1 MRHFVKYAAR
11 NWLGL
16 IPKGNSERREKKAA
30 RGPPALPGRVRRQ
43 PGSGEITRCMQPKSG
58 FPSNFSILY
67 HTILIM
73 PIPWFHTA
81 SQPAAPKPRYDPGF
95 EKNPASKAYLGLFHQ
110 AGACLPFKKGRWH
123 GEAMPE
129 GIPPEPSPE
138 RSIPSVSLRESAPLS
153 QGEPFLPL
161 CGKKGRPY
169 RPPLRSRSD
178 VCRRGGLRQGKKFAS
193 LSLPSKN
200 NLTVIWNIPPENGR

>member
-1 MRHFVKYAAR
+1 MLRFGLSTQSVNCFKFISVPDASDPWSRNLRHFVKYAAR

-73 PIPWFHTA
+73 PIPWFHTVSRLAAPNPRAARNASPMKRGGGAAQPRRRGSLLNQARDVRSPQSRFA
-81 SQPAAPKPRYDPGF
+81 SQLPLGKGSLFCRCAAKKGGHTGRRYAPAAMSAGEAGSVKA
-95 EKNPASKAYLGLFHQ
+95 KNSHLFP
-110 AGACLPFKKGRWH
+110 CLPK
-123 GEAMPE
+123 
-129 GIPPEPSPE
+129 ITSP
-138 RSIPSVSLRESAPLS
+138 
-153 QGEPFLPL
+153 
-161 CGKKGRPY
+161 
-169 RPPLRSRSD
+169 
-178 VCRRGGLRQGKKFAS
+178 
-193 LSLPSKN
+193 
-200 NLTVIWNIPPENGR
+200 